1 MTTKPIL
8 SQLDF
13 RTVEHWQGHERRI
26 KYLTCFQQ
34 LTPIIGEYMSALSL
48 EAAHIFPWASGQVL
62 MTEIFDELEL
72 HPQRCLDD
80 GRSGYLF

>member
-1 MTTKPIL
+1 
-8 SQLDF
+8 
-13 RTVEHWQGHERRI
+13 
-26 KYLTCFQQ
+26 
-34 LTPIIGEYMSALSL
+34 MSALSL